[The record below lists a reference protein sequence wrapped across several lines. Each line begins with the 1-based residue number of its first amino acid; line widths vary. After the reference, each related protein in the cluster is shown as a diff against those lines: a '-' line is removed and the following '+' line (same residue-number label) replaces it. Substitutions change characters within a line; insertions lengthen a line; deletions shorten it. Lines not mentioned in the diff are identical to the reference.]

1 MPRAVYSLAVVIVIF
16 CLSLPAGFGKQTAE
30 PATYRIATFSCDVTP
45 PPDGHPLIWLVPV
58 KEVETPLE
66 ARGIVLDDGQR
77 RYVLCAMDWCGICN
91 STHEMLQNA
100 LAEGAETQPEY
111 VALHT
116 VHQHT
121 APYTDSQAQR
131 LLDEVQA
138 EIRYVDDSFLN
149 VVADRMKN
157 AVRESLQRFQPVDQ
171 IGFSAVAVEQ
181 VASNRRAWTPDGRLV
196 TRYSSCKDPQIRD
209 LPEGLIDP
217 LLRTVTFASGG
228 RPIVRLHYYATHPQ
242 SFYGD
247 PRASSDVPG
256 FARARLEKDEGVFQI
271 YFTGCSGNITM
282 GKYNDGSR
290 EARDQLTER
299 LYQAMSQARL
309 KTRYEPL
316 RSVRWQSMPFR
327 FIPRSDAGYREDD
340 LRGRLADPS
349 VDPVQRV
356 RAACRL
362 SFLQRA
368 EKPLVV
374 QALSLNDALILHLP
388 GECFI
393 EYQLYAQS
401 LRPNAFTAVAAYGD
415 LGPGYI
421 CTAKAFQEGGY
432 EPTATGLAPEN
443 ESLLKEI
450 IATLAKW
457 ESSQQ

>member
-1 MPRAVYSLAVVIVIF
+1 MMPRGVHMLVVVIS
-16 CLSLPAGFGKQTAE
+16 CLLLPAGFAEQTANS
-30 PATYRIATFSCDVTP
+30 AAYRIATFSCDVTP
-45 PPDGHPLIWLVPV
+45 PADGHPLIWLVPV

-66 ARGIVLDDGQR
+66 ARGVVLDDGQR

-121 APYTDSQAQR
+121 APYTDGQAQR
-131 LLDEVQA
+131 LLDEVKA
-138 EIRYVDDSFLN
+138 GIRYVDETFMN
-149 VVADRMKN
+149 VVADRMRN
-157 AVRESLQRFQPVDQ
+157 AVKESLQNFQSVDQ
-171 IGFSAVAVEQ
+171 VGFSAVAVEQ

-217 LLRTVTFASGG
+217 LLRTVTFAHAG

-256 FARARLEKDEGVFQI
+256 FARARLEKEEGVFQI

-299 LYQAMSQARL
+299 LYQAMREASR
-309 KTRYEPL
+309 TTTFEPL
-316 RSVRWQSMPFR
+316 RSVNWRSMPFP
-327 FIPRSDAGYREDD
+327 FIPRSDEGYREEDM
-340 LRGRLADPS
+340 RSRLADPS
-349 VDPVQRV
+349 VDPAQRI
-356 RAACRL
+356 RAACRV
-362 SFLQRA
+362 SFLQRVK
-368 EKPLVV
+368 KPLVV
-374 QALSLNDALILHLP
+374 QALYLNDALVLHLP
-388 GECFI
+388 GECFV

-401 LRPNAFTAVAAYGD
+401 LRSNAFTAVAAYGD

-421 CTAKAFQEGGY
+421 CTAKAFEEGGY

-450 IATLAKW
+450 LAALAKL
-457 ESSQQ
+457 E

>member
-1 MPRAVYSLAVVIVIF
+1 
-16 CLSLPAGFGKQTAE
+16 
-30 PATYRIATFSCDVTP
+30 VTP
-45 PPDGHPLIWLVPV
+45 PPDGHPLIWLTPV

-256 FARARLEKDEGVFQI
+256 FARARLEKGEGVFQI

-316 RSVRWQSMPFR
+316 FAR
-327 FIPRSDAGYREDD
+327 FVGKACHSA
-340 LRGRLADPS
+340 LSRGRMLVIERMICGAVLPIRVLIPSSGFGRRADCLSCKGRKSPWWFRPS
-349 VDPVQRV
+349 
-356 RAACRL
+356 L
-362 SFLQRA
+362 S
-368 EKPLVV
+368 
-374 QALSLNDALILHLP
+374 
-388 GECFI
+388 
-393 EYQLYAQS
+393 
-401 LRPNAFTAVAAYGD
+401 
-415 LGPGYI
+415 
-421 CTAKAFQEGGY
+421 
-432 EPTATGLAPEN
+432 
-443 ESLLKEI
+443 
-450 IATLAKW
+450 
-457 ESSQQ
+457 